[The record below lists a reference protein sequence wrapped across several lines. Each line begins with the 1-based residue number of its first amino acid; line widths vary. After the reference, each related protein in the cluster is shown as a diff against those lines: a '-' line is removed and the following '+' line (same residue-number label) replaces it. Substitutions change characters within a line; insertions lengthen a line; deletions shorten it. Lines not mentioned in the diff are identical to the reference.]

1 MPFIALKPSPNGEG
15 FFYSPSASNVNNYKQ
30 SSPAGVSIPI
40 TLAIIQLN
48 TFMKMKTQST
58 ILALC
63 LLGAGIAVGQT
74 TSTTSSTVV
83 TTNYT
88 TDSASTATGTQING
102 TTNNAAPQSSYSTSN
117 TTSTDTDRMSSSG
130 KRSDGKGGKFG
141 IYAGVNGSQFVKE
154 QLPDNSFRPGYQ
166 IGVYYRSPGTI
177 FGQIG
182 AEYRAASANLIRTG
196 AGSGTT
202 TGTVA
207 NELKGSIDQRF
218 LAIPAYIGVRA
229 GGALGFRVQ
238 VGAEL
243 AALVAVGQNNFQL
256 GKDDLN
262 RTILNGLAGV
272 GINLGPITLDAVYNH
287 GFQAVF
293 DNGADTKRN
302 ILALNVGLRF

>member
-1 MPFIALKPSPNGEG
+1 
-15 FFYSPSASNVNNYKQ
+15 
-30 SSPAGVSIPI
+30 
-40 TLAIIQLN
+40 
-48 TFMKMKTQST
+48 MKTQHT
-58 ILALC
+58 LLALC
-63 LLGAGIAVGQT
+63 LLGTGVAFGQST
-74 TSTTSSTVV
+74 TTTSSTVV
-83 TTNYT
+83 TTNFT
-88 TDSASTATGTQING
+88 TDSASTATN
-102 TTNNAAPQSSYSTSN
+102 TTSTPATSVNSTNSVAPQTSTYSTSN
-117 TTSTDTDRMSSSG
+117 NDAATTSNSPERT
-130 KRSDGKGGKFG
+130 KRTDGKGGKFG

-166 IGVYYRSPGTI
+166 IGLYYRSPGTI

-196 AGSGTT
+196 TGSGTT

-207 NELKGSIDQRF
+207 NELKGNIDQQF
-218 LAIPAYIGVRA
+218 LAIPAYVGVRL
-229 GGALGFRVQ
+229 GGTLGFRIQ
-238 VGAEL
+238 AGAEL

-287 GFQAVF
+287 GFQGVF